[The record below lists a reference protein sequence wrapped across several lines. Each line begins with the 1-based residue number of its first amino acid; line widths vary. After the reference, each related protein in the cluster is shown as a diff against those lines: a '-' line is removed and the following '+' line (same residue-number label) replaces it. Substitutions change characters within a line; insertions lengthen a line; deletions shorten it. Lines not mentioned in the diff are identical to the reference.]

1 MTQSDDALAC
11 LVETLGR
18 FWPDGE
24 VAVESSRR
32 APSGAATVSFGIAP
46 RLSAPR
52 LLVPTGSRR
61 AAARSLR
68 RFSASASARD
78 AVTRVGA
85 AGLSGLLGAAALPD
99 RIVVRRAGGDSLVAH
114 LGELLGQ
121 PVQVSIGVG
130 NARVN
135 RKPVLQVFDRR
146 GRVLGFAKIGDSDQA
161 RADVAAE
168 ARGLHQV
175 SARTW
180 RHLEVPRVLHEST
193 WRGLSVLVISA
204 LAAGPAQA
212 LRDPWVRPEKAM
224 EELARGFEEPSGP
237 LGDLAWWSDQRALLA
252 GLADPHLR
260 ACALSCHEALED
272 VASRREWRVGAWHG
286 DWTPWNMASTRD
298 RVRVWDWERFET
310 GVPVG
315 LDGVHHTLNTHTR
328 QHGASAASLHAAL
341 ARPEVAGDPELADL
355 YLLAITARYL
365 TLAETS
371 RGEHIAARG
380 LTTLDV
386 LATRLSRS
394 GPEERLTCDG
404 AVERLREAC
413 G

>member
-1 MTQSDDALAC
+1 MTRTGDTLGC
-11 LVETLGR
+11 LVETVER

-32 APSGAATVSFGIAP
+32 PPVGADTVSFGIAP

-68 RFSASASARD
+68 RFSASASGRD
-78 AVTRVGA
+78 AITRLGA

-99 RIVVRRAGGDSLVAH
+99 RIVVRRAAGDSLVAH
-114 LGELLGQ
+114 LGELFEQ
-121 PVQVSIGVG
+121 PVQMSVGVG

-135 RKPVLQVFDRR
+135 RKPVLQVFDER
-146 GRVLGFAKIGDSDQA
+146 GGVLGFAKIGDSDQA

-168 ARGLHQV
+168 AHGLRQV

-180 RHLEVPRVLHEST
+180 EHLEVPRVLHESS

-204 LAAGPAQA
+204 LDAGPTQA
-212 LRDPWVRPEKAM
+212 LRDPWTRPTAAM
-224 EELARGFEEPSGP
+224 EELSKGFEEPSSA
-237 LGDLAWWSDQRALLA
+237 LDDLAWWADQRATLGSLS
-252 GLADPHLR
+252 DPDLR
-260 ACALSCHEALED
+260 ARALSCLEALEER
-272 VASRREWRVGAWHG
+272 ASGREWRVGAWHG

-310 GVPVG
+310 GVPFG

-328 QHGASAASLHAAL
+328 EHGASAASLHTAL
-341 ARPEVAGDPELADL
+341 ARPELASDPVLGSL
-355 YLLAITARYL
+355 YLLAITVRYL
-365 TLAETS
+365 ALAET
-371 RGEHIAARG
+371 RGGEHISARG
-380 LTTLDV
+380 HTTLDV
-386 LATRLSRS
+386 LADRLSGTRQARS
-394 GPEERLTCDG
+394 TGDG
-404 AVERLREAC
+404 AGEAADL
-413 G
+413 GR